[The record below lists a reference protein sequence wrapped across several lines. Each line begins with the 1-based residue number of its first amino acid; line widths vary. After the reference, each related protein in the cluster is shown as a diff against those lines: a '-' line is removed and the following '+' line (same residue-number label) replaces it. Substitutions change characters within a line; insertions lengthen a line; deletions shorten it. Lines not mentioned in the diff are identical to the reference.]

1 MLKKNS
7 YQCWKTFRYTT
18 NIHLKEKE
26 KEEIA
31 KSVTRISFQE
41 SVPRGTKKRAFYIAI
56 RLKKKKKTAKKDI
69 YLNQYQIKYT

>member
-1 MLKKNS
+1 MLEDVS
-7 YQCWKTFRYTT
+7 IYTT
-18 NIHLKEKE
+18 NIHSKEKE

-41 SVPRGTKKRAFYIAI
+41 SVPRDTKKRAFYIAI